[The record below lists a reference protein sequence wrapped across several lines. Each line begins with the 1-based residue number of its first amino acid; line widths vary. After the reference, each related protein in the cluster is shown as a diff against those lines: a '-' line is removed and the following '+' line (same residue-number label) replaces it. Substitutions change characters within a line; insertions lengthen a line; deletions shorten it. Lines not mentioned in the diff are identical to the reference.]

1 MRVRP
6 DPPYGW
12 TVFKLVLALALVA
25 GGLYTVATVATAQQA
40 QVDYYNNS
48 SGVVQS
54 NVSSNATFDNILEQA
69 VSLSPS
75 FIGTGDVD
83 PSGTGFEGVLLVG
96 LVFATVSLGTMLETR
111 IGPMGGLVVGTI
123 VAYGLVDAGF
133 APPWVKPLLLIGIGG
148 LAVAAFR
155 RVIQR

>member
-1 MRVRP
+1 MRST

-12 TVFKLVLALALVA
+12 TVFKLLVA
-25 GGLYTVATVATAQQA
+25 LMLVSAGLMTVIGAATMGAEAS
-40 QVDYYNNS
+40 YYGNN

-54 NVSSNATFDNILEQA
+54 NTSANATFDNILDK
-69 VSLSPS
+69 VVGLSPS

-96 LVFATVSLGTMLETR
+96 LVFATVSLGTMIETG

-133 APPWVKPLLLIGIGG
+133 APPWVKPLLLFGIGF

>member
-1 MRVRP
+1 MRHRN

-12 TVFKLVLALALVA
+12 TVFKIVLALALVS
-25 GGLYTVATVATAQQA
+25 GGLWTLVAVGTATP

-54 NVSSNATFDNILEQA
+54 NVSSNATFDNILDLA
-69 VSLSPS
+69 VGLSPS

-83 PSGTGFEGVLLVG
+83 PSGTGFEGVLLIG

-111 IGPMGGLVVGTI
+111 VGPMGGLVVGTI

-133 APPWVKPLLLIGIGG
+133 APPWVKPLLLFGIGG

-155 RVIQR
+155 RVIQQ